1 MKFLFPF
8 FIAVSLYANPTF
20 KSYCKKVSFEKDE
33 SIYNEI
39 AKLKVDLANSRQIA
53 AVADEALGSLIA
65 KKSPV
70 VTSWIKRRKLD
81 INDPV
86 NVAKQWRLY
95 YIENIV
101 LSSGTFNERPKAIQ
115 DLLDKELTDVF
126 SQLYT
131 KKKVLLLEDSFRR
144 AKKSALSV
152 LKIQL
157 GDTKAFKEIKE
168 KVENIKIFI
177 PKKVLGTKVAQA
189 PRDFLEW
196 GFAYDPKSNEI
207 NIGLEGLNFAF
218 PKYRAS
224 LVSLMA
230 HEIAHSFDSCRF
242 SGFYNSKNPFDSIQK
257 CLRNSTSA
265 GALFRDDS
273 QLNFLVQN
281 KVLTKEVGDNLL
293 ANPTCN
299 RSLYPLPGKQRDQL
313 DEVFADW
320 FSAEVVAHSG
330 IDVDSLRSELCLD
343 KELRKGSSYIS
354 NERRLTS
361 IYLTQP
367 TIAKKLKITENEYRH
382 CSH

>member
-1 MKFLFPF
+1 MKFIFPF
-8 FIAVSLYANPTF
+8 FISLGLFANPTF
-20 KSYCKKVSFEKDE
+20 NSYCKKVSFDKDE

-39 AKLKVDLANSRQIA
+39 ARLKVDLANSKPIA

-81 INDPV
+81 VNDPV

-101 LSSGTFNERPKAIQ
+101 LSSGTFKERPKVIQ
-115 DLLDKELTDVF
+115 DLLDKELSKVF
-126 SQLYT
+126 SELYT
-131 KKKVLLLEDSFRR
+131 KNKVALLENTFKL

-157 GDTKAFKEIKE
+157 GNSKALNEIE
-168 KVENIKIFI
+168 NKVKAINIFI
-177 PKKVLGTKVAQA
+177 PKKVSGTKVAQA

-196 GFAYDPKSNEI
+196 GFSYDPKSNEI
-207 NIGLEGLNFAF
+207 NIGLEGLNFAYA
-218 PKYRAS
+218 KYRS
-224 LVSLMA
+224 TLVSLMA
-230 HEIAHSFDSCRF
+230 HEIAHSFDSCRY
-242 SGFYNSKNPFDSIQK
+242 SGFYKSQNPFESIQK

-265 GALFRDDS
+265 GAKYRDDS

-281 KVLTKEVGDNLL
+281 KVLTKEVGENIL

-313 DEVFADW
+313 DEIFADW

-330 IDVDSLRSELCLD
+330 IAIDNLRSELCLD
-343 KELRKGSSYIS
+343 KELRKGSSYVS
-354 NERRLTS
+354 NKRRLTS

-367 TIAKKLKITENEYRH
+367 TIAKKLKIIENEYRH

>member
-1 MKFLFPF
+1 MKFLFPIF
-8 FIAVSLYANPTF
+8 FSISLFANPTYN
-20 KSYCKKVSFEKDE
+20 SYCKKVSFDKDE

-39 AKLKVDLANSRQIA
+39 AKLKVDLANSRPIA

-101 LSSGTFNERPKAIQ
+101 LSSGTFKDRPKVIQ
-115 DLLDKELTDVF
+115 DLLDKKLSAVF
-126 SQLYT
+126 TNLYT
-131 KKKVLLLEDSFRR
+131 KKKIALLEDSFKR

-152 LKIQL
+152 LEIQL
-157 GDTKAFKEIKE
+157 GKSKALKEIEE
-168 KVENIKIFI
+168 KVKTIKIFI
-177 PKKVLGTKVAQA
+177 PKKVSGTKVAQA

-196 GFAYDPKSNEI
+196 GFSYDPKSNEI

-218 PKYRAS
+218 AKYRAS

-230 HEIAHSFDSCRF
+230 HEIAHSFDSCRY
-242 SGFYNSKNPFDSIQK
+242 SGFYKSKNPFESIQK

-265 GALFRDDS
+265 GAKYRDDS

-281 KVLTKEVGDNLL
+281 KVLTKEVSDNLL

-330 IDVDSLRSELCLD
+330 IDVDNLRSELCLD

-354 NERRLTS
+354 NKRRLTS
-361 IYLTQP
+361 LYLAQP
-367 TIAKKLKITENEYRH
+367 TIAKKLKISENEYRY

>member
-1 MKFLFPF
+1 MKFLFPIF
-8 FIAVSLYANPTF
+8 FSISLFANPTYN
-20 KSYCKKVSFEKDE
+20 SYCKKVSFDKDE

-39 AKLKVDLANSRQIA
+39 AKLKVDLANSRPIA

-101 LSSGTFNERPKAIQ
+101 LSSGTFKDRPKVIQ
-115 DLLDKELTDVF
+115 DLLDKELSAVF
-126 SQLYT
+126 TNLYT
-131 KKKVLLLEDSFRR
+131 KKKIALLEDSFKR

-157 GDTKAFKEIKE
+157 GKSKALKEIEE
-168 KVENIKIFI
+168 KVKTIKIFV
-177 PKKVLGTKVAQA
+177 PKKVSGTKVAQA

-196 GFAYDPKSNEI
+196 GFSYDPKTNEI

-218 PKYRAS
+218 AKYRAT

-230 HEIAHSFDSCRF
+230 HEIAHSFDSCRY
-242 SGFYNSKNPFDSIQK
+242 SGFYKSKNPFESIQK

-265 GALFRDDS
+265 GAKYRDDS

-281 KVLTKEVGDNLL
+281 KVLTKEVSDNLL

-330 IDVDSLRSELCLD
+330 IDVDNLRSELCLD

-354 NERRLTS
+354 NKRRLTS
-361 IYLTQP
+361 LYLTQP
-367 TIAKKLKITENEYRH
+367 TIAKKLKISENEYRY